1 MLLQASERHSRS
13 IVKAISWR
21 TLGSIDTFLLGWF
34 FTGSIGAAGAIAST
48 EVLTKLTL
56 YYVHE
61 RGWSLVRWGT
71 IHEQTPVAQ
80 PASADPIITG
90 A

>member
-1 MLLQASERHSRS
+1 MFLQGGERHSRS
-13 IVKAISWR
+13 IAKAVSWR

-34 FTGSIGAAGAIAST
+34 FTGNVGAAGAIAST

-71 IHEQTPVAQ
+71 VHELPADPIAQ
-80 PASADPIITG
+80 PAE
-90 A
+90 

>member
-1 MLLQASERHSRS
+1 MVVAASERHARS
-13 IVKAISWR
+13 VAKAISWR

-34 FTGSIGAAGAIAST
+34 FTSSVGTAGAIASA

-61 RGWSLVRWGT
+61 RGWSLIRWGT
-71 IHEQTPVAQ
+71 IPRTSQAI
-80 PASADPIITG
+80 SADRVATG